1 MMSELHAIPI
11 VERIRIV
18 EDIWDSI
25 AYDQSALP
33 MTNEQKDELDNR
45 LDSYEA
51 DGLMGRKA
59 SEVVAKIRANL

>member
-1 MMSELHAIPI
+1 MPELHAIPI
-11 VERIRIV
+11 VERIRMV

-33 MTNEQKDELDNR
+33 MKSEQKDELDLR
-45 LDSYEA
+45 LDAYEA

-59 SEVVAKIRANL
+59 SKVVAEIRVNL